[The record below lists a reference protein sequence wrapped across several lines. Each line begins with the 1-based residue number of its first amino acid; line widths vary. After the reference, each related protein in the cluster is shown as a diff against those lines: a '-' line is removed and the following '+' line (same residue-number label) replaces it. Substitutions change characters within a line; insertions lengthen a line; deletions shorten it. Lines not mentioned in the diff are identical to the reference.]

1 VEQVI
6 QLYTFSSCTSC
17 RKARD
22 ILTENKI
29 PFKEKNMNTDP
40 LSEEEILNLLSY
52 TTNGTT
58 DIMSK
63 RSQDVKDLEVNMDDL
78 SLKSWM
84 ELVNKHPGIL
94 RRPLLL
100 SPDQL
105 IVGYNKEEY
114 NGIIKK
120 SKIKNCKNVARQIV
134 YC

>member
-1 VEQVI
+1 MI

-40 LSEEEILNLLSY
+40 LSEEEILNLLAY

-63 RSQDVKDLEVNMDDL
+63 RSQDVKELDIDMDDL
-78 SLKSWM
+78 SLKNWM
-84 ELVNKHPGIL
+84 ELVNKNPGIL

-120 SKIKNCKNVARQIV
+120 SKLKSSKDVGRQIA

>member
-1 VEQVI
+1 MI

-22 ILTENKI
+22 ILKDNQI
-29 PFKEKNMNTDP
+29 PFKERNMNTDP
-40 LSEEEILNLLSY
+40 LSESEVFHLLGY

-63 RSQDVKDLEVNMDDL
+63 RSQDVKDLNINVEEL
-78 SLKSWM
+78 SLNKWV
-84 ELVNKHPGIL
+84 ELVGKHPGML

-100 SPDQL
+100 TDNQL

-114 NGIIKK
+114 EGLIKK
-120 SKIKNCKNVARQIV
+120 YNTRMNKEAVCS
-134 YC
+134 

>member
-1 VEQVI
+1 ML

-22 ILTENKI
+22 ILTDNKI

-63 RSQDVKDLEVNMDDL
+63 RSQDVKELDVDMDEL
-78 SLKSWM
+78 TLKSWI
-84 ELVNKHPGIL
+84 ELVNKNPGIL

-100 SPDQL
+100 TPDQL

-120 SKIKNCKNVARQIV
+120 SKVKGCKSIV
-134 YC
+134 GNIAYC

>member
-1 VEQVI
+1 ML

-29 PFKEKNMNTDP
+29 PFKEKNMNTDT
-40 LSEEEILNLLSY
+40 LSEEEILNILSY

-63 RSQDVKDLEVNMDDL
+63 RSQDVKELNVDMDEL
-78 SLKSWM
+78 TLKSWI
-84 ELVNKHPGIL
+84 ELVNKNPGIL

-100 SPDQL
+100 TPDQL

-120 SKIKNCKNVARQIV
+120 SKVKGSKNIV
-134 YC
+134 GHIAYC